1 MVQATNAKTPPEAF
15 NSFDNFSD
23 KIDEEGMELFLLGYL
38 NRDFSGIVSWNSST
52 VDYNISVFLI
62 FMDCVS

>member
-1 MVQATNAKTPPEAF
+1 
-15 NSFDNFSD
+15 
-23 KIDEEGMELFLLGYL
+23 MELFLPGYL
-38 NRDFSGIVSWNSST
+38 NRDFSGIVFWNSST